1 MPLKSGA
8 FFTHV
13 RKAGTCAGMNRVY
26 YCPSRWNDLLT
37 AAHSQAI
44 LVSVAAFGGPSS
56 RSGSRLIGDALAVL
70 KLLAFDDAPTNAMLP
85 RVSLSLLPFARGHR
99 PHLGGRDLEDLLAIL
114 SGCRREIARR
124 HHCCPD
130 KKHTHAGVAQF
141 TGSEL
146 RNGARED
153 LFWHGIPV
161 ICKIEL
167 V

>member
-1 MPLKSGA
+1 MPRKSGA

-13 RKAGTCAGMNRVY
+13 RKSRHLCRHELRL
-26 YCPSRWNDLLT
+26 YCPSRSNHLLTRRRPSSFPWQLLT
-37 AAHSQAI
+37 APPQ
-44 LVSVAAFGGPSS
+44 
-56 RSGSRLIGDALAVL
+56 RLATDRRCVL

-146 RNGARED
+146 RKARGRISFGMESPSFVR
-153 LFWHGIPV
+153 LNWYRA
-161 ICKIEL
+161 E
-167 V
+167 